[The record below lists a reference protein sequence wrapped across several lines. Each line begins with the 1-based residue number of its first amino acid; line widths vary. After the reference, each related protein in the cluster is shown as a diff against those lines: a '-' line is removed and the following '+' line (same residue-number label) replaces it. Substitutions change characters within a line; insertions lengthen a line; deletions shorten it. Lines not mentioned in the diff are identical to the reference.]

1 MKGDG
6 EGGMGRWVGGGAPDG
21 LVGAARAGTATAG
34 TTPGPAPA
42 GRWIGVPVRR
52 TEDPYLLTGRGSF
65 VGDLEPA
72 GTQHLALVRSYV
84 ASAAIEAIDT
94 GAALSHPGV
103 TAVLTAADLGG
114 VAPLRGILAR
124 PEFVATDMPILAAGR
139 VRHVGE
145 PVAAVLADSA
155 YLAEDAAELVEVAYR
170 ELPAVTSAGDALA
183 AGAAAVHDCAPGNV
197 LVDVTP
203 MSSPGLDG
211 IFASAAH
218 VVEVAVSTGR
228 ITAAPMEGRACVA
241 AFDERTGQVVLH
253 TSTQIPHTVRTAVA
267 ESLGM
272 DEHQVRVI
280 SPDVGGGFGQK
291 CVVAREE
298 VLAAAVARLLR
309 RTVKWVEDRRESLTS
324 GFQAREQ
331 FYRVR
336 GAFDEAGHVLGVDA
350 DIRCDVGAYSCYP
363 VTCGVE
369 VLMAANELPGPYRVR
384 SYRVRSRGIA
394 TNKTPIAPYRGV
406 SRPQTVLAMERLMDA
421 AGRATGLGGL
431 AVRDRNLVDAA
442 EFPYRN
448 VMGTSYDAGSYRESL
463 ARCADLLGYQAWPD
477 VQAHARASGLL
488 AGLGLACF
496 VEPTGY
502 GTATFGKRKM
512 SIVPGYERATVR
524 MDPSGS
530 VIMMVGTHS
539 HGQGHATTYAQIA
552 ADALGIDPGRIRLR
566 QGDTELVPHG
576 WGTFASRSVVAGG
589 GAVARAATDLA
600 GQLKAIAAHLI
611 EAAPADVE
619 LAGGLARVRGDP
631 ATTVPIAD
639 LAKTAHHAA
648 HLLPDGM
655 GRGLEATAS
664 FDPEGTFSNAT
675 HGAVVEISPMTGAIR
690 LARYVVVEDCGVII
704 NPMIVDGQVAGGV
717 AQGIGA
723 ALFEELGFDEAGQ
736 PTSGSFVDYLVPTAA
751 DLPDFE
757 VHHLC
762 TPTSRT
768 PTGSKGMG
776 EGGTIGAPAAVLNA
790 VNDALAQVGAVVERI
805 PVRPAD
811 VLAAI
816 AAAQDGPGDGRRESR

>member
-1 MKGDG
+1 VKGFGPG
-6 EGGMGRWVGGGAPDG
+6 EWGRGGAG
-21 LVGAARAGTATAG
+21 GAAAGLAVAERAGPET
-34 TTPGPAPA
+34 APA
-42 GRWIGVPVRR
+42 GRWVGVPVRR

-65 VGDLEPA
+65 VGDYEPP
-72 GTQHLALVRSYV
+72 GTLHLALVRSY
-84 ASAAIEAIDT
+84 AAAARIESIDAA
-94 GAALSHPGV
+94 AALSHPGV
-103 TAVLTAADLGG
+103 AAVITAAGLGG
-114 VAPLRGILAR
+114 VTPLRGILAR
-124 PEFVATDMPILAAGR
+124 PEFVPTDMPILATGQ

-145 PVAAVLADSA
+145 PIAAVLAESA
-155 YLAEDAAELVEVAYR
+155 YLAEDAAELVEVGYA
-170 ELPAVTSAGDALA
+170 ELPAVISAEDALA
-183 AGAAAVHDCAPGNV
+183 PGAAAVHEAAPGNV

-203 MSSPGLDG
+203 MSSPGLDEV
-211 IFASAAH
+211 FASAAH
-218 VVEVAVSTGR
+218 VVEVSVATGR
-228 ITAAPMEGRACVA
+228 ITAAPLEGRACVA
-241 AFDERTGQVVLH
+241 LFDERTGQAVLH

-267 ESLGM
+267 LSLGM

-298 VLAAAVARLLR
+298 VLAAALARLLR
-309 RTVKWVEDRRESLTS
+309 RPVKWVEDRREGLIS

-336 GAFDEAGHVLGVDA
+336 GAFDEAGHVLGIDA

-394 TNKTPIAPYRGV
+394 TNKPPIAPYRGV

-421 AGRATGLGGL
+421 AGLATGLGAV
-431 AVRDRNLVDAA
+431 AVRDRNLISAA

-448 VMGTSYDAGSYRESL
+448 VMGTSYDAGTYRESL
-463 ARCADLLGYQAWPD
+463 ARCAELLGYPDWPAA
-477 VQAHARASGLL
+477 QARARAGGVL

-539 HGQGHATTYAQIA
+539 HGQGHATTYAQIV
-552 ADALGIDPGRIRLR
+552 ADALGIDPARIRLR

-589 GAVARAATDLA
+589 GAIARAATDLA

-619 LAGGLARVRGDP
+619 LTGGRAQVRGDP
-631 ATTVPIAD
+631 AASVPIAEV
-639 LAKTAHHAA
+639 ARTAHHAA
-648 HLLPDGM
+648 HLLPDGL

-675 HGAVVEISPMTGAIR
+675 HGAVVEVTPSTGAVR
-690 LARYVVVEDCGVII
+690 LTRYVVVEDCGVMI

-723 ALFEELGFDEAGQ
+723 ALFEELCFDEAGQ
-736 PTSGSFVDYLVPTAA
+736 PVSGSFADYLVPTAT

-757 VHHLC
+757 IHHLC

-768 PTGSKGMG
+768 PTGAKGMG

-811 VLAAI
+811 VVAAI
-816 AAAQDGPGDGRRESR
+816 ATARGAAGGGAGGEKENG